1 MANIKKVMKI
11 LAFVELNNDNTQV
24 LHKNKGELGLTFWGI
39 YQTAHPTLKIWNT
52 INQYLKIEPDFKK
65 LGQALVNNNEIM
77 KDVED
82 FYKRTF
88 WDRMWLDKVDSQH
101 KANEMFVFGVNAG
114 VGRAVRLAQIVSGAV
129 ADGLVG
135 PKTIEAINKCDD
147 KMFDARFDEEE
158 IKYYE
163 AIVRNNPSKGIFLNG
178 WKNRALAV

>member
-1 MANIKKVMKI
+1 MAKMSEVFDIMLKLEFNSP
-11 LAFVELNNDNTQV
+11 ANA
-24 LHKNKGELGLTFWGI
+24 LHRNKTESGWTFMGI
-39 YQTAHPTLKIWNT
+39 YQTAHPKLKMWD
-52 INQYLKIEPDFKK
+52 KIEEVVSRMGNVVNVSK
-65 LGQALVNNNEIM
+65 ALYSDKELL
-77 KDVED
+77 KEVED
-82 FYKRTF
+82 FYKKTF

-129 ADGLVG
+129 ADGLIG

-147 KMFDARFDEEE
+147 KMFNARFDEEE

-163 AIVRNNPSKGIFLNG
+163 AIVRNNLSKDIFLNG